1 VVTEP
6 VAVAASSVLTT
17 PIACNGGT
25 AVVTVSAT
33 GGTGAYTGT
42 GTFTVSAGTYTY
54 TVTDANGCTSTTT
67 IVVTE
72 PAILASSSVISTPIT
87 CNGGSAVVTISATGG
102 TAPYSGT
109 GTFSVV
115 AGTYTYTVTDANLC
129 SSTTTIL
136 ISQPTALTSASVIST
151 PIACNGGSAV
161 VTVSASG
168 GTGAY
173 NGTGNFT
180 VNAGTYTYTV
190 TDANLCISTTTIVIT
205 QPATLAAASV
215 ISTPIA
221 CNGGSAVVTVSA
233 TGGTGA
239 YTGTGTFTVSAGTY
253 NYTVTDANGCAS
265 TTTIV
270 VTEPAILAAS
280 SVLTTPIACNGGTA
294 VVTVSA
300 TGGTGPYT
308 GTGTFSVVAGTYTY
322 TVTDVNLCS
331 STTTIIVTQPTA
343 LTSASVITTPIA
355 CNGGSAVVTVS
366 ATGGTAPYS
375 GTGTFSVVAGTYT
388 YTVTDANLCSST
400 TTIIV
405 TQPTALV
412 AASIITTPIACNGG
426 TAVVTVSGSGG
437 TAPYIGTGT
446 FSVVAGTYTYT
457 VTDANLCST
466 TTTIVVTQP
475 TALIAASVITTPI
488 ACFGGSAVVTVS
500 GSGGTAPY
508 IGTAP
513 FSVVAGSYTYTVTD
527 ANLCSTTTTIVVT
540 EPSLLTATSV
550 ITTPVACFGGT
561 ATITVSGSG
570 GTVPYTGTGTFSVV
584 AGTYTYTVTDANLCS
599 TTTTIIV
606 TEPSLLVASS
616 VITMPVSCF
625 GGSATITVSGSGGT
639 APYTGTGTFSVV
651 AGTYT
656 YTVID
661 ANLCSST
668 TTIVVTQPT
677 ALIAASVITTPI
689 ACFGGTATVTVSGSG
704 GTAPYIGA
712 GTFTVVAGNY
722 TYTLT
727 DANLCST
734 TTTII
739 VTDPSLLTATSVI
752 TTPVAC
758 FGGTATITVSAAGGT
773 APYTGTGTFNVV
785 AGTYTYTVTDVNLCS
800 TTTTIIVTQPTSLI
814 TASVITTPISCFGG
828 TATVTVSAT
837 GGTAPYIGTG
847 TFSVVAGTYTY
858 TVTDANLCTS
868 TTTLVVSQPL
878 LLTINATITSPILCS
893 GGSAVVG
900 ISGNGG
906 TAPYIGT
913 GLVSVI
919 AGVYSY
925 TITDANG
932 CSASTSINVIQPTV
946 LSVAILGQDVVCF
959 GANNGQASTNVIGG
973 TANYS
978 YLWSNSSINNN
989 IIGLSPG
996 SYSVIVTDANGCV
1009 AYDTVLINEP
1019 PQLLASSTLVS
1030 PILCNGGTAAVNVTA
1045 TGGVGPYFGVGISNL
1060 PAGTNNIIVTDMNGC
1075 TATTTITI
1083 TQPTLLVPNSIV
1095 SSPILCN
1102 GGSAIVTV
1110 SATGGIAPYIGT
1122 GNFTVIAGT
1131 YNYTVTDANG
1141 CIAIT
1146 TITVT
1151 QPALLTASINATNV
1165 TCNGANNGQALAVI
1179 SGGTPGFT
1187 YLWSNS
1193 QTTIGISTLVPAT
1206 YFVLVTDANGCT
1218 ANATTTI
1225 TQPAV
1230 LTMATAQT
1238 NILCFGNATGSITI
1252 SPSGGTSPY
1261 FYLWSNG
1268 MTTQNLT
1275 NILAGTYSLVLT
1287 DNNGCVINGTF
1298 TLTQPATAIT
1308 ASETHVNVLC
1318 FANNTGAIDLTVSG
1332 GVPGYTYL
1340 WSNSATTQD
1349 LINLIAGT
1357 YTVLITDLN
1366 NCSLIVP
1373 VQITQPSGVLTI
1385 NSTVTNVTCFG
1396 YNDGQINVTM
1406 TGGTAPYTYFWLG
1419 SGATTEDLTNVSP
1432 GSYTVAVTDNNNCV
1446 TSATITV
1453 NQPSTPLSASILQ
1466 NPISCYGYNDGQLS
1480 AIGAGGTIP
1489 YTYLWNTAQTT
1500 SVISS
1505 LGAGG
1510 YTVTITDASGCQSSI
1525 SDFLTNPTPFIANF
1539 AVSDAVACNP
1549 ATVNFY
1555 NSTVGNYISASWTLS
1570 NGTLSNNLNG
1580 FQEAFNATGCYDL
1593 TLTVVAANGCIA
1605 TNTVADAVCIV
1616 AGPTA
1621 SFTSTT
1627 PEIDFET
1634 GAITFTNTSI
1644 NEDQVLWEFG
1654 DGTQSTITDPTHFY
1668 TAQTYGSYDV
1678 TLFAIDSNGCIDSI
1692 TQTFELNDDLKVNVP
1707 NSFTPNGDGLNDEFI
1722 PIFNM
1727 ANSVKEYRFE
1737 VYNRWGQIVFETNDI
1752 TLGWDGKYKGKICQ
1766 TGTYNWIVYYQDYDK
1781 NPYNINGHANLL
1793 K

>member
-1 VVTEP
+1 VNV
-6 VAVAASSVLTT
+6 
-17 PIACNGGT
+17 
-25 AVVTVSAT
+25 
-33 GGTGAYTGT
+33 
-42 GTFTVSAGTYTY
+42 
-54 TVTDANGCTSTTT
+54 
-67 IVVTE
+67 
-72 PAILASSSVISTPIT
+72 
-87 CNGGSAVVTISATGG
+87 SATGG
-102 TAPYSGT
+102 TAPYTGT
-109 GTFSVV
+109 GTFSVVAGTYNYTVIDANLCSTTTTIVVTQPTAVVAASVITTPIACFGGTASVTVSGSGGTAPYTGTGTFSVVSGTYTYTITDANLCSTTTTIIVTEPSLLAASSVITTPIACFGGSATVTVSGTGGTAPYTGTGTFTVV

-129 SSTTTIL
+129 STTTTIVVT
-136 ISQPTALTSASVIST
+136 QATALVAASVITT
-151 PIACNGGSAV
+151 PVACFGGTAII
-161 VTVSASG
+161 TVSGSG
-168 GTGAY
+168 GTAPY
-173 NGTGNFT
+173 TGTGNFT
-180 VNAGTYTYTV
+180 VV
-190 TDANLCISTTTIVIT
+190 
-205 QPATLAAASV
+205 
-215 ISTPIA
+215 
-221 CNGGSAVVTVSA
+221 
-233 TGGTGA
+233 
-239 YTGTGTFTVSAGTY
+239 AGTY
-253 NYTVTDANGCAS
+253 NYTVTDANLCSA
-265 TTTIV
+265 TTNII
-270 VTEPAILAAS
+270 VTEPSLLAAS
-280 SVLTTPIACNGGTA
+280 
-294 VVTVSA
+294 
-300 TGGTGPYT
+300 
-308 GTGTFSVVAGTYTY
+308 
-322 TVTDVNLCS
+322 
-331 STTTIIVTQPTA
+331 
-343 LTSASVITTPIA
+343 
-355 CNGGSAVVTVS
+355 
-366 ATGGTAPYS
+366 
-375 GTGTFSVVAGTYT
+375 
-388 YTVTDANLCSST
+388 
-400 TTIIV
+400 
-405 TQPTALV
+405 
-412 AASIITTPIACNGG
+412 SIITTPIACFGG
-426 TAVVTVSGSGG
+426 TATVTVSGSGG
-437 TAPYIGTGT
+437 TAPYTGTGT
-446 FSVVAGTYTYT
+446 YSVVAGTYTYT
-457 VTDANLCST
+457 VIDANLCST

-475 TALIAASVITTPI
+475 TALIAASVITTP
-488 ACFGGSAVVTVS
+488 
-500 GSGGTAPY
+500 
-508 IGTAP
+508 
-513 FSVVAGSYTYTVTD
+513 
-527 ANLCSTTTTIVVT
+527 
-540 EPSLLTATSV
+540 
-550 ITTPVACFGGT
+550 VACFGGT
-561 ATITVSGSG
+561 AI
-570 GTVPYTGTGTFSVV
+570 
-584 AGTYTYTVTDANLCS
+584 
-599 TTTTIIV
+599 
-606 TEPSLLVASS
+606 
-616 VITMPVSCF
+616 
-625 GGSATITVSGSGGT
+625 
-639 APYTGTGTFSVV
+639 
-651 AGTYT
+651 
-656 YTVID
+656 
-661 ANLCSST
+661 
-668 TTIVVTQPT
+668 
-677 ALIAASVITTPI
+677 
-689 ACFGGTATVTVSGSG
+689 VTVSGSG

-712 GTFTVVAGNY
+712 GTFTVVAGTY

-739 VTDPSLLTATSVI
+739 VTEPSLLTASSVI

-773 APYTGTGTFNVV
+773 APYTGTGTFSVV
-785 AGTYTYTVTDVNLCS
+785 AGTYTYTVTDVNLCN
-800 TTTTIIVTQPTSLI
+800 TTTTIIVTQPTALN
-814 TASVITTPISCFGG
+814 TASVITTPIACFGG
-828 TATVTVSAT
+828 TSTVTVSAT

-847 TFSVVAGTYTY
+847 TFSVVAGTYNY

-906 TAPYIGT
+906 TAPYVGT

-1009 AYDTVLINEP
+1009 AYDTVQINEP
-1019 PQLLASSTLVS
+1019 PQLLASSTLVT

-1141 CIAIT
+1141 CIAIA

-1151 QPALLTASINATNV
+1151 QPALLTATINATNV
-1165 TCNGANNGQALAVI
+1165 SCNGANNGQALAVI
-1179 SGGTPGFT
+1179 SGGTAGFT

-1193 QTTIGISTLVPAT
+1193 QTTIGISPLVPAT

-1218 ANATTTI
+1218 ANATATI

-1230 LTMATAQT
+1230 LTMTTSQT
-1238 NILCFGNATGSITI
+1238 NILCFGNPTGSITI

-1287 DNNGCVINGTF
+1287 DNNGCTINGSF
-1298 TLTQPATAIT
+1298 TLTQPATAMT
-1308 ASETHVNVLC
+1308 ATETHVNVLC

-1340 WSNSATTQD
+1340 WSNTATTQD
-1349 LINLIAGT
+1349 LLNLIAGT
-1357 YTVLITDLN
+1357 YTVIITDLN

-1373 VQITQPSGVLTI
+1373 IQITQPSAILTI
-1385 NSTVTNVTCFG
+1385 NSNVTNVTCFG

-1432 GSYTVAVTDNNNCV
+1432 GSYTLAVTDNNNCV

-1453 NQPSTPLSASILQ
+1453 NQPSTPLSASIIQ

-1500 SVISS
+1500 SVISL

-1549 ATVNFY
+1549 ATINFY

-1580 FQEAFNATGCYDL
+1580 FEEIFNATGCYDL

-1621 SFTSTT
+1621 SFTSST
-1627 PEIDFET
+1627 PEIDFAT
-1634 GAITFTNTSI
+1634 GAISFTNTSI

-1668 TAQTYGSYDV
+1668 TAQTYGSYNV
-1678 TLFAIDSNGCIDSI
+1678 TLFAIDTNGCIDSI

-1727 ANSVKEYRFE
+1727 ANSVKAYRFE
-1737 VYNRWGQIVFETNDI
+1737 VYNRWGQIVFESNDI
-1752 TLGWDGKYKGKICQ
+1752 TVGWDGKYKGKICQ

-1781 NPYNINGHANLL
+1781 NPYNINGHTTLL